1 MDRFI
6 LEVLEGD
13 FLWNENPPVLNQTAF
28 VPYNPEAELGQ
39 PPSGSNSMNMNKRMV
54 QFLRK
59 SCPPST
65 ARIETG
71 ENANSKVKGFCHMI
85 NERMRREKQ
94 KQSYLALHS
103 LLPNGTKVTNYS
115 NSLEN
120 D

>member
-6 LEVLEGD
+6 PEALDGD
-13 FLWNENPPVLNQTAF
+13 FLWNENPPVLKQTAF
-28 VPYNPEAELGQ
+28 VPYSTEAELGQ
-39 PPSGSNSMNMNKRMV
+39 PPPGSNSMNMNKRMV

-59 SCPPST
+59 SCAPST

-71 ENANSKVKGFCHMI
+71 ENKNTKEKGFCHMI
-85 NERMRREKQ
+85 NERMRRAKQ

-115 NSLEN
+115 HSLEN